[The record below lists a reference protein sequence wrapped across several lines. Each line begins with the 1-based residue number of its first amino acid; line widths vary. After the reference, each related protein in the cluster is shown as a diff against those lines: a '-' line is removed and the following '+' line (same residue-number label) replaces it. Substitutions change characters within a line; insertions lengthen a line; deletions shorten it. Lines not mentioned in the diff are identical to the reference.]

1 MIRTVINNHLNFRQI
16 NAGLRKTIQNI
27 PFLAFKK
34 NKKLT
39 RYCRDQTIKK
49 GKVFET
55 HSKNKKGEFEPCN
68 TIKPL
73 LCCK

>member
-1 MIRTVINNHLNFRQI
+1 MKDKIDKVQDNDQKDL
-16 NAGLRKTIQNI
+16 LIQNI